1 MPLAHMRVQFV
12 VNRSFVTTMTDAQG
26 IVRWNRSPRP
36 VFALAQWANSYAFLS
51 FLPQPPLPAT
61 IVGVRTDSAVVHAG
75 DVVRVAGFA
84 RTRAHGVLR
93 ASAGGALV
101 SLRYGATAI
110 AQARVPLDA
119 AGAFATSFAVPDNAA
134 AGEYTVLA
142 QAAGGVGGATVD
154 VNANAA
160 GLSLD
165 VNAACNGPCDP
176 RQDVPLIVHA
186 SRGNTAIQ
194 VAVVR
199 SPHVYIGEVP
209 ESAPWATTR
218 WLDVTVR
225 TDENGNATVEIPHP
239 NDGLSSTY
247 GVHVES
253 NGATADTRV
262 TVPTA
267 QAAVRLTVDRA
278 EQSLGIPLGFDVYAE
293 SLDGMPLAGATVTV
307 ALAHGATSARQQ
319 LTLGPDGHARGT
331 FSAAELGTNFLEAWI
346 DRGGRAMDAAQVR
359 VEPQATAPGAE
370 GGSANVRIALD
381 RAIYR
386 ADDDVAVSADAA
398 GSQGD
403 ALITFESALGVESR
417 VARTVGG
424 HAVAHLRAVDAT
436 GELSVGAAFVR
447 DGALEWSSAPVSL
460 SAPGRGH
467 PAQLSLGKTQFA
479 PGDAT
484 KVSFDGN
491 VGPGTFVVRVSRGT
505 PTGSALFAS
514 APALLAIGVSTTQSS
529 APETTTWHPWVNST
543 GERAQALGF
552 VRRTQPPPELSL
564 AQAETQA
571 VSWDVARTDAKAIA
585 VALPPRSGRYD
596 LSILDISDDGSVS
609 AGSCAVVVR

>member
-1 MPLAHMRVQFV
+1 MPIAHMRVQFV
-12 VNRSFVTTMTDAQG
+12 VNRSFVTTLTDAQG

-93 ASAGGALV
+93 ASAGGATV
-101 SLRYGATAI
+101 TLRYGATTI
-110 AQARVPLDA
+110 AQGRVALDA

-154 VNANAA
+154 VDANAA

-165 VNAACNGPCDP
+165 VNAACNGPCDA

-194 VAVVR
+194 ITVVR
-199 SPHVYIGEVP
+199 SPHVYVGEAP
-209 ESAPWATTR
+209 ENAPWATTR
-218 WLDVTVR
+218 WFDVTVR

-247 GVHVES
+247 GVRVES

-267 QAAVRLTVDRA
+267 QAAIRLTVDRA
-278 EQSLGIPLGFDVYAE
+278 EQSLGIPLGFDVYGD
-293 SLDGMPLAGATVTV
+293 SLDGVPLAGATVTV
-307 ALAHGATSARQQ
+307 ALTHGATSARQQ
-319 LTLGPDGHARGT
+319 LTLGADGHARGT
-331 FSAAELGTNFLEAWI
+331 FGAPELGTNFLEAWI

-359 VEPQATAPGAE
+359 VDPQATASGGD

-381 RAIYR
+381 RATYR

-417 VARTVGG
+417 VTRTVGG
-424 HAVAHLRAVDAT
+424 HAVAHLRAVDAA

-447 DGALEWSSAPVSL
+447 NGALAWSTTPLTL
-460 SAPGRGH
+460 SAPGRGR
-467 PAQLSLGKTQFA
+467 PAQLSLGKAQFA

-514 APALLAIGVSTTQSS
+514 APALLAIGVSTTQNS
-529 APETTTWHPWVNST
+529 APETTTWHPWVNAT

-552 VRRTQPPPELSL
+552 VRRTQPPTELSL

-596 LSILDISDDGSVS
+596 LSILGISDDGSVS
-609 AGSCAVVVR
+609 AGSSTVVVR